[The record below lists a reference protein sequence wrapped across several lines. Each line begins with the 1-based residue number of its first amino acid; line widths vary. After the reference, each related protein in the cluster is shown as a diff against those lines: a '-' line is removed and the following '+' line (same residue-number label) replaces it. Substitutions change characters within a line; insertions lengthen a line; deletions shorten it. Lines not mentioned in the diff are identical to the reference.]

1 MKKLDIFT
9 RIYKKEIYLLKSIN
23 ITVMNSSH
31 KKKLL
36 KKYQIK
42 KMKIQ
47 IKMGNKNKIK
57 KQIQL

>member
-57 KQIQL
+57 K

>member
-23 ITVMNSSH
+23 ITVMNSSN

-57 KQIQL
+57 K